1 MEPAF
6 LRVTVADKLDNVRSI
21 LADYARVGDTLW
33 ERFNAG
39 REDQLWYYES
49 AVQAYEE
56 AGFRGLLLDEL
67 RSLVA
72 EMRSKTS
79 GSA

>member
-6 LRVTVADKLDNVRSI
+6 LRVTVADKLDNVHSI
-21 LADYARVGDTLW
+21 LADYARVGDKLW
-33 ERFNAG
+33 ERFNTG

-49 AVQAYEE
+49 AVKAYEV
-56 AGFRGLLLDEL
+56 AGFRGPSLDEL
-67 RSLVA
+67 RRLVV

-79 GSA
+79 SIV